1 MRLRDKTPP
10 LALPGTWKGLWVG
23 GKIEP
28 LCTWLEENR
37 GSYSPRGGGCLWLFQ
52 LLPAPRKRKENQFEY
67 SDP

>member
-28 LCTWLEENR
+28 LCAWLEEN
-37 GSYSPRGGGCLWLFQ
+37 GQFLTPGWGIFMAV
-52 LLPAPRKRKENQFEY
+52 PAPPSSKKEKRE
-67 SDP
+67 SI

>member
-28 LCTWLEENR
+28 LCAWLEENR
-37 GSYSPRGGGCLWLFQ
+37 GSFSPRGGG
-52 LLPAPRKRKENQFEY
+52 
-67 SDP
+67 